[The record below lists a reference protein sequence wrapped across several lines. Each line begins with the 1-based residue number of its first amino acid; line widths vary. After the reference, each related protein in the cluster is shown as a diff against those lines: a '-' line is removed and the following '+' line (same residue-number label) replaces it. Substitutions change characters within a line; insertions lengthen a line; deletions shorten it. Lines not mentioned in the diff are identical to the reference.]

1 MMDHGPFPA
10 RGKIESHGPHPFE
23 RIDIV
28 FAAVGMDMHRLGG
41 ENVFIPRRGIA
52 ARIVLLAGDKGN
64 HHGISVQARNA
75 RGRVDDRRIGTCE
88 HQREQDIEN

>member
-1 MMDHGPFPA
+1 MVDHFQFVA
-10 RGKIESHGPHPFE
+10 RGEIEGHGPHPFQ
-23 RIDIV
+23 RIDIIL
-28 FAAVGMDMHRLGG
+28 AAVGMDMHGLGG

-75 RGRVDDRRIGTCE
+75 RGRVDDRGIGTCE